1 MHGVTSNEQDIGWTE
16 SCKEVSFNIEGEEY
30 LKKAREAGERE
41 EMPASSQA
49 AAIERRNERMTH
61 EPPKLK
67 TTLKTP
73 PKQATNPLQ
82 FVKVGPC
89 SLYRT
94 AQEQLQK
101 VQEVKKIKQEVRD
114 DPEDWQS
121 NLDNWKSSRR
131 KRQEHIIERVVEV
144 KKLELEEHDRQRRRN
159 KTFSEMMEERGN
171 RGRKLSISLAMYN
184 DEDANDLSDLGIGTS
199 SGKSSVSGDTH
210 DDTHSVLSDRDSEIE
225 KSHSDVDNVT
235 DVITST
241 MITTTLP
248 TTMTTLATTSE
259 CNSDNSAIATTIAM
273 MTAETATAMPT
284 ATTTI
289 TTSTPTRKIFS
300 GFHDSHS
307 HNQEYDS
314 ATTATMSSPEP
325 EEYTYEGAIR
335 GYVSRVSQNI
345 PRRSLT
351 GIDSKLEA
359 TKSSMNGSKTNLNDD
374 SSKSPLSMVKV
385 DILKRR
391 EVFEKASQ
399 KSSDSKTNNRLS
411 GDFTGTKSIK
421 ERLSSLERQKYE
433 TENGD
438 KTTNK
443 TLNRLSGDMSSI
455 RERLTHLE
463 KQASERENK
472 SSVHRKLSTE
482 DLETVRPLRERLST
496 LEKYSSSDES
506 SVPTT
511 TNESRLRNG
520 ELTVKTIKDRFSA
533 FNDVARNKDGADKRA
548 PAHASKHP
556 LCFRDQENRVDTS
569 TPSERSSSP
578 DSEYRVPRAVF
589 HRSLDSLDADASS
602 GPDTFERVQSLEELD
617 YGRRYP
623 ASSSS
628 AELLND
634 TDREDSGIHT
644 ADVSCSVSQAD
655 EPIDEEIAH
664 HTGGVIVESRREIIV
679 EERVKLLPSS
689 VSSIIQKDASMPN
702 MTVETPNDITTTTH
716 LQFTSPREAVAV
728 NKGTADSSGKLSTNK
743 SQPHL
748 ETTTNP
754 NTSRSYT
761 LVCRAAT
768 HPISKVPSRE
778 ITSESF
784 SKSQT
789 FGKDAAELK
798 TDSEPSLNESVVSAS
813 LKLSIEQAI
822 PKFVGQMKRQN
833 LVKEHSSSNTLPS
846 PPSSDVILSAET
858 YQLSFPSVK
867 TITTP
872 IGPSL
877 ETNPPFSKPT
887 SSRTISKIPT
897 PLSRKIVKSSPSD
910 SVLISSALKTSPSK
924 ESSASKKSSTNQTS
938 SPIRRMSETALP
950 TCATIV
956 ESSSSPNPAEQFV
969 LPSSP
974 SSRLISGNTRRHE
987 ETLLPAE
994 RRRTVVE
1001 VCEKVVVPQGKTP
1014 TPPVTPFITVN
1025 RLINADKQDS
1035 VIEERIV
1042 IEKTDQE
1049 EAAANRLM
1057 TSIVEH
1063 EQHETTEMS
1072 TSVEMSATIIST
1084 NTVTTK
1090 KSTVNSDVHDPS
1102 IASIVKSTVD
1112 RPLERSANL
1121 NLTKQEIGLVD
1132 TLHNPNPAS
1141 PISKQILP
1149 LTLSIDEE
1157 IIADQSFLL
1166 NPPTSMEPPKEK
1178 PPPPPVDDDE
1188 NPSPEP
1194 LKRLNSTRRIKKELR
1209 TRRSDFLGIEGQ
1221 VNDDDLESELTL
1233 TKPPDMAAILA
1244 EERRIEQLHRRS
1256 YDTDSNYEQDSSHER
1271 DSGVELGHVEDWT
1284 KQPVSPDMSQH
1295 SRQSSEP
1302 FGASVTS
1309 SEEDEIT
1316 KKEREIMEVLE
1327 KEEQWRY
1334 GDIRE
1339 YNSDLGERL
1348 AHKLRELEEEKMQ
1361 LEREAIL
1368 RCNEDAFRKK
1378 DDNTRKQE
1386 DASSHEQQQQQ
1397 HDETAKQR
1405 ETQARTKEEAKEE
1418 EAKYVG
1424 DKRKD
1429 AELKMQSEQLRM
1441 QNEIEEKE
1449 RRVVDACRK
1458 EELRIRTMESQI
1470 REQENKALVGAGL
1483 CNNEDEFP
1491 SGEVLRVERELLQL
1505 EQEELKRQ
1513 RNNLAYREQKQLRLA
1528 EQLQEQ
1534 WKSLQDVAQNS
1545 IKNTQQ
1551 YKYHTPTVNYRSSMP
1566 NLQFQDLPRRRPP
1579 PPPIPLTK
1587 PRILDQRQ
1595 RDVTIR
1601 NSRIPSADSIPQQV
1615 DASIR
1620 ENASATMLANHA
1632 GQQMSRQTLQALS
1645 AVPRPRIVQGDQ
1657 WVQRRKSDVPRGAH
1671 DVNYQHWLIQEAEQR
1686 RINERNQRSPAR
1698 KSQPHVTGTSVPYN
1712 APTRMDSKPLPDS
1725 IIQTLTQRV
1734 QNKTQEKPLSTRKR
1748 SEQVH
1753 TQEHLT
1759 TVQHQSPQYTLQS
1772 QKTHNP
1778 PITSNNGNQE
1788 KMLSVSGKKKCS
1800 HCGEELGRGAAM
1812 IIESLRLFY
1821 HMECFKCC
1829 VCHVRL
1835 GDGLMGT
1842 DVRVRNHKLHCH
1854 NCYSSD
1860 DGVKFSCV

>member
-1 MHGVTSNEQDIGWTE
+1 
-16 SCKEVSFNIEGEEY
+16 
-30 LKKAREAGERE
+30 
-41 EMPASSQA
+41 MPASSQTA
-49 AAIERRNERMTH
+49 ASERRNERVLTH

-144 KKLELEEHDRQRRRN
+144 KKLELEEHDRLRRKN

-225 KSHSDVDNVT
+225 KSHSDVDNT
-235 DVITST
+235 IDVASSTTSSIAT
-241 MITTTLP
+241 LTTTAA
-248 TTMTTLATTSE
+248 TIATTSVTATIA
-259 CNSDNSAIATTIAM
+259 SVATATTSADTSTAIESTITP
-273 MTAETATAMPT
+273 MTTT
-284 ATTTI
+284 ATTTVPVT
-289 TTSTPTRKIFS
+289 TTSTARKMFGG
-300 GFHDSHS
+300 GFHGNLN

-314 ATTATMSSPEP
+314 GTTATTSSPEP

-351 GIDSKLEA
+351 GIDSKLDTA
-359 TKSSMNGSKTNLNDD
+359 KSSLNGSKTNLNDD
-374 SSKSPLSMVKV
+374 SSKSPLSLVKV

-399 KSSDSKTNNRLS
+399 KSSDSKANNRLS

-438 KTTNK
+438 KATNK

-463 KQASERENK
+463 KQASERESK

-482 DLETVRPLRERLST
+482 DLETVRPVRERLST

-511 TNESRLRNG
+511 TNESRSHNG
-520 ELTVKTIKDRFSA
+520 EFTARTIKDRLSA
-533 FNDVARNKDGADKRA
+533 LDVARSKDAMEKRG
-548 PAHASKHP
+548 PAHVGKHP

-617 YGRRYP
+617 YGRQYP

-655 EPIDEEIAH
+655 EPIDEEIVQ
-664 HTGGVIVESRREIIV
+664 HTSGTIVERREV
-679 EERVKLLPSS
+679 EERIKTMS
-689 VSSIIQKDASMPN
+689 VIQEDALASG
-702 MTVETPNDITTTTH
+702 TIVEAPNDTATTRS
-716 LQFTSPREAVAV
+716 QFTSHREAVAV
-728 NKGTADSSGKLSTNK
+728 NK
-743 SQPHL
+743 
-748 ETTTNP
+748 
-754 NTSRSYT
+754 
-761 LVCRAAT
+761 
-768 HPISKVPSRE
+768 
-778 ITSESF
+778 
-784 SKSQT
+784 
-789 FGKDAAELK
+789 
-798 TDSEPSLNESVVSAS
+798 
-813 LKLSIEQAI
+813 
-822 PKFVGQMKRQN
+822 
-833 LVKEHSSSNTLPS
+833 
-846 PPSSDVILSAET
+846 
-858 YQLSFPSVK
+858 
-867 TITTP
+867 
-872 IGPSL
+872 
-877 ETNPPFSKPT
+877 
-887 SSRTISKIPT
+887 
-897 PLSRKIVKSSPSD
+897 
-910 SVLISSALKTSPSK
+910 
-924 ESSASKKSSTNQTS
+924 
-938 SPIRRMSETALP
+938 
-950 TCATIV
+950 
-956 ESSSSPNPAEQFV
+956 
-969 LPSSP
+969 
-974 SSRLISGNTRRHE
+974 
-987 ETLLPAE
+987 
-994 RRRTVVE
+994 
-1001 VCEKVVVPQGKTP
+1001 
-1014 TPPVTPFITVN
+1014 
-1025 RLINADKQDS
+1025 
-1035 VIEERIV
+1035 ERIV
-1042 IEKTDQE
+1042 IEKADQE
-1049 EAAANRLM
+1049 EEVATTAANRPVVPA
-1057 TSIVEH
+1057 VEH
-1063 EQHETTEMS
+1063 KQQETTE
-1072 TSVEMSATIIST
+1072 TST
-1084 NTVTTK
+1084 NVVK
-1090 KSTVNSDVHDPS
+1090 KKCDVDIDMHDAPN
-1102 IASIVKSTVD
+1102 AMVATPTAD
-1112 RPLERSANL
+1112 HPLERPTNL
-1121 NLTKQEIGLVD
+1121 SLAKQEVSLVDALNTPNLT
-1132 TLHNPNPAS
+1132 S
-1141 PISKQILP
+1141 PISKQFLP
-1149 LTLSIDEE
+1149 LTLSNDEE
-1157 IIADQSFLL
+1157 IIADQPFLL
-1166 NPPTSMEPPKEK
+1166 SPPTSVEPPKEK
-1178 PPPPPVDDDE
+1178 PPPPPVDVSDDD
-1188 NPSPEP
+1188 NPPPEP

-1221 VNDDDLESELTL
+1221 VNDEDFEPELTL

-1271 DSGVELGHVEDWT
+1271 DSGVELGHVEDWA

-1316 KKEREIMEVLE
+1316 KKEREIIEVLE

-1334 GDIRE
+1334 GDNRE
-1339 YNSDLGERL
+1339 YNSDLGEKL

-1368 RCNEDAFRKK
+1368 RCNEDAFRKR
-1378 DDNTRKQE
+1378 DDARKQE
-1386 DASSHEQQQQQ
+1386 DASSHEQSQQQ

-1405 ETQARTKEEAKEE
+1405 EIQMRTTEK
-1418 EAKYVG
+1418 EAKYIG

-1429 AELKMQSEQLRM
+1429 EELETQSGQLRM

-1449 RRVVDACRK
+1449 RRVADACRK
-1458 EELRIRTMESQI
+1458 EEMRIRTMESQI
-1470 REQENKALVGAGL
+1470 REQESKALVGAGL
-1483 CNNEDEFP
+1483 SSNEDEFP

-1545 IKNTQQ
+1545 IKTTQQ
-1551 YKYHTPTVNYRSSMP
+1551 YKYHTPAVNYRSSMP
-1566 NLQFQDLPRRRPP
+1566 NLQFQDAPRRRPP

-1587 PRILDQRQ
+1587 PRMLDQRQ

-1620 ENASATMLANHA
+1620 ESASTTTLGNHT

-1657 WVQRRKSDVPRGAH
+1657 WVQRRKSDVPRGAN

-1712 APTRMDSKPLPDS
+1712 APIRTDNKPLPDS

-1734 QNKTQEKPLSTRKR
+1734 QSKTQEKPLLTRR
-1748 SEQVH
+1748 RPEQVH
-1753 TQEHLT
+1753 NQEHL

-1772 QKTHNP
+1772 QKTQHT
-1778 PITSNNGNQE
+1778 PIANNSGNQE

>member
-49 AAIERRNERMTH
+49 AAIERRNERMQTH

-728 NKGTADSSGKLSTNK
+728 NK
-743 SQPHL
+743 
-748 ETTTNP
+748 
-754 NTSRSYT
+754 
-761 LVCRAAT
+761 
-768 HPISKVPSRE
+768 
-778 ITSESF
+778 
-784 SKSQT
+784 
-789 FGKDAAELK
+789 
-798 TDSEPSLNESVVSAS
+798 
-813 LKLSIEQAI
+813 
-822 PKFVGQMKRQN
+822 
-833 LVKEHSSSNTLPS
+833 
-846 PPSSDVILSAET
+846 
-858 YQLSFPSVK
+858 
-867 TITTP
+867 
-872 IGPSL
+872 
-877 ETNPPFSKPT
+877 
-887 SSRTISKIPT
+887 
-897 PLSRKIVKSSPSD
+897 
-910 SVLISSALKTSPSK
+910 
-924 ESSASKKSSTNQTS
+924 TS

>member
-1 MHGVTSNEQDIGWTE
+1 
-16 SCKEVSFNIEGEEY
+16 
-30 LKKAREAGERE
+30 
-41 EMPASSQA
+41 MPASSQA
-49 AAIERRNERMTH
+49 AAAERRNERMLTH

-235 DVITST
+235 DVISST
-241 MITTTLP
+241 MTINTTLP
-248 TTMTTLATTSE
+248 TTATTVAAASGMA
-259 CNSDNSAIATTIAM
+259 AIASTTTTA
-273 MTAETATAMPT
+273 MTAVEATTAMST
-284 ATTTI
+284 ITTV
-289 TTSTPTRKIFS
+289 TTSTPTRKVFGS
-300 GFHDSHS
+300 GFHN

-359 TKSSMNGSKTNLNDD
+359 TKSSMNGSKTSLNDD
-374 SSKSPLSMVKV
+374 SSKSPLSVVKV

-399 KSSDSKTNNRLS
+399 KSSDNKTNNRLS

-433 TENGD
+433 AENGD
-438 KTTNK
+438 KAANK

-511 TNESRLRNG
+511 TNESRSRNG
-520 ELTVKTIKDRFSA
+520 ELTARTIKDRFST
-533 FNDVARNKDGADKRA
+533 FNDAGKNKDATDKRG
-548 PAHASKHP
+548 PAHVGKHP

-655 EPIDEEIAH
+655 EPIDEEIVH
-664 HTGGVIVESRREIIV
+664 HTGGAIIEPRREVIA
-679 EERVKLLPSS
+679 EERVKLLPSIT
-689 VSSIIQKDASMPN
+689 SIIQEEVSA
-702 MTVETPNDITTTTH
+702 PNDTTTASH
-716 LQFTSPREAVAV
+716 SQFTSPREAVAV
-728 NKGTADSSGKLSTNK
+728 NKGTADNSGKLSTNK
-743 SQPHL
+743 SQPHV
-748 ETTTNP
+748 ETITNS
-754 NTSRSYT
+754 NTPRSYT
-761 LVCRAAT
+761 SVSHAAT
-768 HPISKVPSRE
+768 HPSPKVPPQE

-784 SKSQT
+784 SKSRT
-789 FGKDAAELK
+789 FDKDAAELK
-798 TDSEPSLNESVVSAS
+798 TDPEPSLNESIVSAS
-813 LKLSIEQAI
+813 LKLSIEQAR
-822 PKFVGQMKRQN
+822 PKFIGQTKRQN
-833 LVKEHSSSNTLPS
+833 LVKEHSSTNTPSS
-846 PPSSDVILSAET
+846 PPASDVIVSAET
-858 YQLSFPSVK
+858 YQLSFPSVR
-867 TITTP
+867 TTTAP

-877 ETNPPFSKPT
+877 EANPSLSKPT

-897 PLSRKIVKSSPSD
+897 PLSRKTAKTSPPD
-910 SVLISSALKTSPSK
+910 SVLTSSALKASPSK
-924 ESSASKKSSTNQTS
+924 ASSNKPSTCQTS
-938 SPIRRMSETALP
+938 SPIRRTSETALP
-950 TCATIV
+950 TCATI
-956 ESSSSPNPAEQFV
+956 ESSSSPSPAEQFV

-974 SSRLISGNTRRHE
+974 SSRLTSGNARDE

-1014 TPPVTPFITVN
+1014 TTPPVTPFITVN
-1025 RLINADKQDS
+1025 RLTNADKGS
-1035 VIEERIV
+1035 VTEEQIV

-1049 EAAANRLM
+1049 EATVNRLVALA
-1057 TSIVEH
+1057 VEH
-1063 EQHETTEMS
+1063 EQHETTE
-1072 TSVEMSATIIST
+1072 TNVEMPVTA
-1084 NTVTTK
+1084 NTTK
-1090 KSTVNSDVHDPS
+1090 KRIDSDVHDTLSTATTVTS
-1102 IASIVKSTVD
+1102 IAD
-1112 RPLERSANL
+1112 RPANL
-1121 NLTKQEIGLVD
+1121 GLVKQEVGLVD
-1132 TLHNPNPAS
+1132 GLRIPAS

-1149 LTLSIDEE
+1149 LTLSNDEE

-1166 NPPTSMEPPKEK
+1166 NPPTSVEPPKEK
-1178 PPPPPVDDDE
+1178 PPPPPVDDDD

-1334 GDIRE
+1334 GNNRE

-1378 DDNTRKQE
+1378 DDNARKQE

-1397 HDETAKQR
+1397 HDETAKQQ
-1405 ETQARTKEEAKEE
+1405 ETQARTKEEEE
-1418 EAKYVG
+1418 EEKEAKYVG

-1429 AELKMQSEQLRM
+1429 GELKMQSEQLRM

-1449 RRVVDACRK
+1449 RRVADACRK

-1483 CNNEDEFP
+1483 RNNEDEFP

-1545 IKNTQQ
+1545 IKNAQ
-1551 YKYHTPTVNYRSSMP
+1551 YKYNNTPTVNYRSSMP
-1566 NLQFQDLPRRRPP
+1566 NLQFQDLPRRRPPP

-1620 ENASATMLANHA
+1620 ENALATTLASHA

-1712 APTRMDSKPLPDS
+1712 APIRTDSKPLPDS
-1725 IIQTLTQRV
+1725 IIQTLTQRM

-1772 QKTHNP
+1772 QKTQHTS
-1778 PITSNNGNQE
+1778 ITSNNGNQE

>member
-1 MHGVTSNEQDIGWTE
+1 
-16 SCKEVSFNIEGEEY
+16 
-30 LKKAREAGERE
+30 
-41 EMPASSQA
+41 MPASSQA
-49 AAIERRNERMTH
+49 AAAERRNEKMTH

-171 RGRKLSISLAMYN
+171 RGRKLSISLAVYN

-225 KSHSDVDNVT
+225 KSHSDVDNIT
-235 DVITST
+235 DVSST
-241 MITTTLP
+241 TTITTTLP
-248 TTMTTLATTSE
+248 TTVTTIATTSG
-259 CNSDNSAIATTIAM
+259 IATIA
-273 MTAETATAMPT
+273 TATTMAMTMAEATAVIPT

-289 TTSTPTRKIFS
+289 TTSTPTRKLFS
-300 GFHDSHS
+300 GFHGSHS

-374 SSKSPLSMVKV
+374 SSKSPLSVVKV

-399 KSSDSKTNNRLS
+399 KNSDNKTNNRLS

-511 TNESRLRNG
+511 TNESRSRNG
-520 ELTVKTIKDRFSA
+520 ELTARTIKDRFNT
-533 FNDVARNKDGADKRA
+533 FNDVGRNKDAADKRG
-548 PAHASKHP
+548 PAHVGKHP

-578 DSEYRVPRAVF
+578 DSEYRIPRAVF

-664 HTGGVIVESRREIIV
+664 HTGGAIVEPKREVIV
-679 EERVKLLPSS
+679 EERIKLLPSS
-689 VSSIIQKDASMPN
+689 VSSMIQEDAPN
-702 MTVETPNDITTTTH
+702 MTVEASSDTTTATH

-728 NKGTADSSGKLSTNK
+728 NK
-743 SQPHL
+743 
-748 ETTTNP
+748 
-754 NTSRSYT
+754 
-761 LVCRAAT
+761 
-768 HPISKVPSRE
+768 
-778 ITSESF
+778 
-784 SKSQT
+784 
-789 FGKDAAELK
+789 
-798 TDSEPSLNESVVSAS
+798 
-813 LKLSIEQAI
+813 
-822 PKFVGQMKRQN
+822 
-833 LVKEHSSSNTLPS
+833 
-846 PPSSDVILSAET
+846 
-858 YQLSFPSVK
+858 
-867 TITTP
+867 
-872 IGPSL
+872 
-877 ETNPPFSKPT
+877 
-887 SSRTISKIPT
+887 
-897 PLSRKIVKSSPSD
+897 
-910 SVLISSALKTSPSK
+910 
-924 ESSASKKSSTNQTS
+924 
-938 SPIRRMSETALP
+938 
-950 TCATIV
+950 
-956 ESSSSPNPAEQFV
+956 
-969 LPSSP
+969 
-974 SSRLISGNTRRHE
+974 
-987 ETLLPAE
+987 
-994 RRRTVVE
+994 
-1001 VCEKVVVPQGKTP
+1001 
-1014 TPPVTPFITVN
+1014 
-1025 RLINADKQDS
+1025 
-1035 VIEERIV
+1035 ERIV

-1049 EAAANRLM
+1049 EATANRLVA
-1057 TSIVEH
+1057 SVVEH
-1063 EQHETTEMS
+1063 EQHETMETS
-1072 TSVEMSATIIST
+1072 ISVEMSATTIST
-1084 NTVTTK
+1084 NTVTMK
-1090 KSTVNSDVHDPS
+1090 KCLVDSDVHDTSS
-1102 IASIVKSTVD
+1102 IATIVKSTVD
-1112 RPLERSANL
+1112 HPLERSANL
-1121 NLTKQEIGLVD
+1121 DLTKQEVGLVD
-1132 TLHNPNPAS
+1132 TLCISNPAS
-1141 PISKQILP
+1141 PISKQIPP
-1149 LTLSIDEE
+1149 LTLSNDEE

-1166 NPPTSMEPPKEK
+1166 NPPTSVEPPKEK

-1221 VNDDDLESELTL
+1221 VNDDDLEPELTL

-1368 RCNEDAFRKK
+1368 RCNEGAFRKK
-1378 DDNTRKQE
+1378 DDNARKQE

-1405 ETQARTKEEAKEE
+1405 EIQARTKEEVEKE
-1418 EAKYVG
+1418 EAKYIG

-1429 AELKMQSEQLRM
+1429 GELKMQSEQLRM

-1449 RRVVDACRK
+1449 RRVADACRK

-1483 CNNEDEFP
+1483 RNNEDEFP

-1513 RNNLAYREQKQLRLA
+1513 RNNLAYHEQKQLRLA

-1551 YKYHTPTVNYRSSMP
+1551 YKYHTPTMNYRSSMP
-1566 NLQFQDLPRRRPP
+1566 NLQFQDLPRRRPPP

-1620 ENASATMLANHA
+1620 ENASTTMLANHA

-1657 WVQRRKSDVPRGAH
+1657 WVQRRKSDVPRGTY

-1698 KSQPHVTGTSVPYN
+1698 KSQPHVTGTSIPYN
-1712 APTRMDSKPLPDS
+1712 APTRTDSKPLPDS

-1759 TVQHQSPQYTLQS
+1759 TAQHQSPQYTLQS
-1772 QKTHNP
+1772 QKTHNS

>member
-1 MHGVTSNEQDIGWTE
+1 
-16 SCKEVSFNIEGEEY
+16 
-30 LKKAREAGERE
+30 
-41 EMPASSQA
+41 MPSSQTA
-49 AAIERRNERMTH
+49 ATERRNDRVQLTH

-210 DDTHSVLSDRDSEIE
+210 DDTHSVLSDRDSEME
-225 KSHSDVDNVT
+225 KSHSDVDNLT
-235 DVITST
+235 DAASST
-241 MITTTLP
+241 MITTT
-248 TTMTTLATTSE
+248 TL
-259 CNSDNSAIATTIAM
+259 
-273 MTAETATAMPT
+273 TATATTVASTSAAVTSALAATSAATAAITTTETTTAT
-284 ATTTI
+284 ATTTTTTTTTAAMPTVI
-289 TTSTPTRKIFS
+289 ATTTASATSTVMSNATRKAFG
-300 GFHDSHS
+300 GFHN

-314 ATTATMSSPEP
+314 ATTATTSSPEP

-351 GIDSKLEA
+351 GIDSKLEGA
-359 TKSSMNGSKTNLNDD
+359 KSSVNGSKTSLNDD
-374 SSKSPLSMVKV
+374 SKSPLSVVKV

-399 KSSDSKTNNRLS
+399 KSNDSKANNRLS

-421 ERLSSLERQKYE
+421 ERLSSLEKQKYE
-433 TENGD
+433 TENCD
-438 KTTNK
+438 KSGSK

-463 KQASERENK
+463 KQASERESK

-482 DLETVRPLRERLST
+482 DMETVRPLRERLST

-511 TNESRLRNG
+511 TNESRHNG
-520 ELTVKTIKDRFSA
+520 ELSARTIKDRLSA
-533 FNDVARNKDGADKRA
+533 LDAARSKDSTDKR
-548 PAHASKHP
+548 PAVDKHA
-556 LCFRDQENRVDTS
+556 LCFRDQENRIDTS

-578 DSEYRVPRAVF
+578 DSEYRVPRAIF

-655 EPIDEEIAH
+655 EPIDEEIVH
-664 HTGGVIVESRREIIV
+664 ISSIVERRETAA
-679 EERVKLLPSS
+679 EERVKPTPVQEDTSTPSS
-689 VSSIIQKDASMPN
+689 TA
-702 MTVETPNDITTTTH
+702 VETPSEVATTTH
-716 LQFTSPREAVAV
+716 QFASHREAVAV
-728 NKGTADSSGKLSTNK
+728 NKGTADISGELSTNK
-743 SQPHL
+743 SQPQTHV
-748 ETTTNP
+748 ETTTNS
-754 NTSRSYT
+754 NTLRSHT
-761 LVCRAAT
+761 SVPRAIT
-768 HPISKVPSRE
+768 HLCPKTSQRETTPENLSKARA
-778 ITSESF
+778 
-784 SKSQT
+784 
-789 FGKDAAELK
+789 FGKDVAELK
-798 TDSEPSLNESVVSAS
+798 AESEPSPTESIVSAS
-813 LKLSIEQAI
+813 LKLSIEQARS
-822 PKFVGQMKRQN
+822 KFAGPAKRQN
-833 LVKEHSSSNTLPS
+833 PSKEQFQSL
-846 PPSSDVILSAET
+846 PSSDISSAET
-858 YQLSFPSVK
+858 YQLTFPTVRA
-867 TITTP
+867 TTVP
-872 IGPSL
+872 TSPSP
-877 ETNPPFSKPT
+877 ESNSTSKPA
-887 SSRTISKIPT
+887 SARAASKIPT
-897 PLSRKIVKSSPSD
+897 PLSRKTAKSSPTSSD
-910 SVLISSALKTSPSK
+910 SALTSSSGLSAGVLKASPSK
-924 ESSASKKSSTNQTS
+924 SHPANCNKSSASPTACSLPRTS
-938 SPIRRMSETALP
+938 EAASFPA
-950 TCATIV
+950 CATV
-956 ESSSSPNPAEQFV
+956 ESSPVSSQASPTEQAA
-969 LPSSP
+969 SP
-974 SSRLISGNTRRHE
+974 SRIPSASARCHE
-987 ETLLPAE
+987 EATLLPAATE

-1014 TPPVTPFITVN
+1014 TTPPVTPFITVN
-1025 RLINADKQDS
+1025 RVNDKQSSELHYDS
-1035 VIEERIV
+1035 SPQERIV
-1042 IEKTDQE
+1042 VEKADQE
-1049 EAAANRLM
+1049 EATAIRPAAS
-1057 TSIVEH
+1057 TVEH
-1063 EQHETTEMS
+1063 EQHEQHEKTETPMSVGLPATTRKC
-1072 TSVEMSATIIST
+1072 VADL
-1084 NTVTTK
+1084 
-1090 KSTVNSDVHDPS
+1090 DVHD
-1102 IASIVKSTVD
+1102 ASAVVAPTASPPD
-1112 RPLERSANL
+1112 RPTSLSLA
-1121 NLTKQEIGLVD
+1121 KQEVGPLD
-1132 TLHNPNPAS
+1132 TSSVLSPAS

-1149 LTLSIDEE
+1149 LTLSNDEE
-1157 IIADQSFLL
+1157 IIAGQPFLL
-1166 NPPTSMEPPKEK
+1166 SPLTSVEPPKEK
-1178 PPPPPVDDDE
+1178 PPPPPVDVSDDE
-1188 NPSPEP
+1188 NPPPEP

-1209 TRRSDFLGIEGQ
+1209 TRRSDFLGIEG
-1221 VNDDDLESELTL
+1221 VNDDDLEPVLTL

-1256 YDTDSNYEQDSSHER
+1256 FDTDSNYEQDSSHER

-1316 KKEREIMEVLE
+1316 KKEREIIEVLE

-1334 GDIRE
+1334 GDNRE
-1339 YNSDLGERL
+1339 FNSDLGERL

-1361 LEREAIL
+1361 LERERAQEVIL
-1368 RCNEDAFRKK
+1368 RCNEDAFRKR
-1378 DDNTRKQE
+1378 DDNMRKQE
-1386 DASSHEQQQQQ
+1386 DSSQEQQQQQ

-1405 ETQARTKEEAKEE
+1405 ETQAARATEE
-1418 EAKYVG
+1418 EAKYTG
-1424 DKRKD
+1424 DKRRD
-1429 AELKMQSEQLRM
+1429 EELETMQSEQLRM

-1449 RRVVDACRK
+1449 RKVADACRK
-1458 EELRIRTMESQI
+1458 EEMRIRTMESQI
-1470 REQENKALVGAGL
+1470 REQENKALVGDGL
-1483 CNNEDEFP
+1483 SSNEDEFP

-1534 WKSLQDVAQNS
+1534 WKSLQDVAQSS
-1545 IKNTQQ
+1545 IKSTQQ
-1551 YKYHTPTVNYRSSMP
+1551 YKYHTPTVNYGSSMP
-1566 NLQFQDLPRRRPP
+1566 NLQFQDTPRRRPP

-1587 PRILDQRQ
+1587 PRMLDQRQ

-1620 ENASATMLANHA
+1620 ESASATTLTSHA

-1671 DVNYQHWLIQEAEQR
+1671 DLNYQHWLIQEAEHR

-1712 APTRMDSKPLPDS
+1712 APTRADTKPLPDS

-1734 QNKTQEKPLSTRKR
+1734 QNKTQEKPLSTRRR
-1748 SEQVH
+1748 SEH
-1753 TQEHLT
+1753 SQEHIST
-1759 TVQHQSPQYTLQS
+1759 IQHQPSQYALPP
-1772 QKTHNP
+1772 QKTQHT
-1778 PITSNNGNQE
+1778 PIASNGGNQE

-1860 DGVKFSCV
+1860 DGTHILTLP

>member
-1 MHGVTSNEQDIGWTE
+1 
-16 SCKEVSFNIEGEEY
+16 
-30 LKKAREAGERE
+30 
-41 EMPASSQA
+41 MPASSQTA
-49 AAIERRNERMTH
+49 ASERRNERVLTH

-225 KSHSDVDNVT
+225 KSHSDVDNAPDMTSSAATLTTTGTTVT
-235 DVITST
+235 TTSATATIATLTTTTTNIST
-241 MITTTLP
+241 MVVSTTAPTTT
-248 TTMTTLATTSE
+248 TG
-259 CNSDNSAIATTIAM
+259 
-273 MTAETATAMPT
+273 
-284 ATTTI
+284 
-289 TTSTPTRKIFS
+289 TTSTARKMFS
-300 GFHDSHS
+300 GGFHSNLN

-314 ATTATMSSPEP
+314 GTTATTSSPEP

-351 GIDSKLEA
+351 GVDSKLETA
-359 TKSSMNGSKTNLNDD
+359 KSTINGSKTNVNDD
-374 SSKSPLSMVKV
+374 GSKSPLSVVKV

-399 KSSDSKTNNRLS
+399 KSNDNKANNRLS

-433 TENGD
+433 TENSD
-438 KTTNK
+438 KATNK

-463 KQASERENK
+463 KQASERESK

-482 DLETVRPLRERLST
+482 DLETGRPLRERLST

-506 SVPTT
+506 SVPITT
-511 TNESRLRNG
+511 MESHSHNG
-520 ELTVKTIKDRFSA
+520 DITARTIKDRLSA
-533 FNDVARNKDGADKRA
+533 LDPARGKETTDKRG
-548 PAHASKHP
+548 PGHVGKHP
-556 LCFRDQENRVDTS
+556 LCFRDQENRVDIS

-617 YGRRYP
+617 YGRQYP

-655 EPIDEEIAH
+655 EPIDEEIVH
-664 HTGGVIVESRREIIV
+664 HPAGVVVERREVTV
-679 EERVKLLPSS
+679 EERVKAT
-689 VSSIIQKDASMPN
+689 SIIQEDASTSN
-702 MTVETPNDITTTTH
+702 TTVEAPSDAVVATH
-716 LQFTSPREAVAV
+716 SQFASHRETVAV
-728 NKGTADSSGKLSTNK
+728 NK
-743 SQPHL
+743 
-748 ETTTNP
+748 
-754 NTSRSYT
+754 
-761 LVCRAAT
+761 
-768 HPISKVPSRE
+768 
-778 ITSESF
+778 
-784 SKSQT
+784 
-789 FGKDAAELK
+789 
-798 TDSEPSLNESVVSAS
+798 
-813 LKLSIEQAI
+813 
-822 PKFVGQMKRQN
+822 
-833 LVKEHSSSNTLPS
+833 
-846 PPSSDVILSAET
+846 
-858 YQLSFPSVK
+858 
-867 TITTP
+867 
-872 IGPSL
+872 
-877 ETNPPFSKPT
+877 
-887 SSRTISKIPT
+887 
-897 PLSRKIVKSSPSD
+897 
-910 SVLISSALKTSPSK
+910 
-924 ESSASKKSSTNQTS
+924 
-938 SPIRRMSETALP
+938 
-950 TCATIV
+950 
-956 ESSSSPNPAEQFV
+956 
-969 LPSSP
+969 
-974 SSRLISGNTRRHE
+974 
-987 ETLLPAE
+987 
-994 RRRTVVE
+994 
-1001 VCEKVVVPQGKTP
+1001 
-1014 TPPVTPFITVN
+1014 
-1025 RLINADKQDS
+1025 
-1035 VIEERIV
+1035 ERIAV
-1042 IEKTDQE
+1042 EKADQE
-1049 EAAANRLM
+1049 VEAAA
-1057 TSIVEH
+1057 TACAEDPAAPAVESKQQ
-1063 EQHETTEMS
+1063 EATETS
-1072 TSVEMSATIIST
+1072 TSVEMPAAA
-1084 NTVTTK
+1084 K
-1090 KSTVNSDVHDPS
+1090 KSDVEVDVHDVPN
-1102 IASIVKSTVD
+1102 ATVD
-1112 RPLERSANL
+1112 APTAKHPLERPTNL
-1121 NLTKQEIGLVD
+1121 SLAKQEVGLAD
-1132 TLHNPNPAS
+1132 ALNIPSPAS

-1149 LTLSIDEE
+1149 LTLANDEE
-1157 IIADQSFLL
+1157 IIAGQPFLL
-1166 NPPTSMEPPKEK
+1166 NPPTSVEPPKEK
-1178 PPPPPVDDDE
+1178 PPPPPVDVSDDE
-1188 NPSPEP
+1188 NPPPEP

-1209 TRRSDFLGIEGQ
+1209 TRRSDFLGIEGI
-1221 VNDDDLESELTL
+1221 NDDDLEPELTL

-1271 DSGVELGHVEDWT
+1271 DSGVELGHVEDWA

-1316 KKEREIMEVLE
+1316 KKEREIIEVLE

-1334 GDIRE
+1334 GDNRE
-1339 YNSDLGERL
+1339 YNSELGERL

-1368 RCNEDAFRKK
+1368 RCNEDAFRKR
-1378 DDNTRKQE
+1378 DDNSRKQE
-1386 DASSHEQQQQQ
+1386 DASSHEQSQQP

-1405 ETQARTKEEAKEE
+1405 EIQARTTEE
-1418 EAKYVG
+1418 EAKYVE

-1429 AELKMQSEQLRM
+1429 EELETQSEQLRM
-1441 QNEIEEKE
+1441 QNEIVEKE
-1449 RRVVDACRK
+1449 RRVADACRK
-1458 EELRIRTMESQI
+1458 EEMRIRTMESQI
-1470 REQENKALVGAGL
+1470 REQESKALVGAGL
-1483 CNNEDEFP
+1483 SSNEDEFP

-1551 YKYHTPTVNYRSSMP
+1551 YKYHTPAVNYRSSMP
-1566 NLQFQDLPRRRPP
+1566 DLQFQDVPRRRPP
-1579 PPPIPLTK
+1579 PPSIPLTK
-1587 PRILDQRQ
+1587 PRMLDQRQ

-1620 ENASATMLANHA
+1620 ESATATLGNHP

-1712 APTRMDSKPLPDS
+1712 APIRTDSKPLPDS

-1734 QNKTQEKPLSTRKR
+1734 QNKTQEKPLSTRR
-1748 SEQVH
+1748 RPEQVYN
-1753 TQEHLT
+1753 QEQHL

-1772 QKTHNP
+1772 QKTQP
-1778 PITSNNGNQE
+1778 APIANNNGNQE

-1835 GDGLMGT
+1835 GDGLIGT

>member
-1 MHGVTSNEQDIGWTE
+1 
-16 SCKEVSFNIEGEEY
+16 
-30 LKKAREAGERE
+30 
-41 EMPASSQA
+41 MPASSQTA
-49 AAIERRNERMTH
+49 ASERRNERVLTH

-144 KKLELEEHDRQRRRN
+144 KKLELEEHDRLRRKN

-225 KSHSDVDNVT
+225 KSHSDVDNT
-235 DVITST
+235 DRINSNGNDNNNITS
-241 MITTTLP
+241 ITT
-248 TTMTTLATTSE
+248 
-259 CNSDNSAIATTIAM
+259 
-273 MTAETATAMPT
+273 T
-284 ATTTI
+284 ATTTVPVT
-289 TTSTPTRKIFS
+289 TTSTAKKMFG
-300 GFHDSHS
+300 GFHGNLN

-314 ATTATMSSPEP
+314 GTTATTSSPEP

-351 GIDSKLEA
+351 GIDSKLDM
-359 TKSSMNGSKTNLNDD
+359 TKSSLNGSKTNLNDE
-374 SSKSPLSMVKV
+374 SSKSPLSLVKV

-399 KSSDSKTNNRLS
+399 KSSDSKANNRLS

-438 KTTNK
+438 KATNK

-463 KQASERENK
+463 KQASERESK

-511 TNESRLRNG
+511 TNELSRSHNG
-520 ELTVKTIKDRFSA
+520 EFTARTIKDRLSTL
-533 FNDVARNKDGADKRA
+533 DVVRSKDAIEKRE
-548 PAHASKHP
+548 PAHVGKHP

-617 YGRRYP
+617 YGRQYP

-655 EPIDEEIAH
+655 EPIDEEIVQ
-664 HTGGVIVESRREIIV
+664 HTSSTIERREV
-679 EERVKLLPSS
+679 EERIKTMAV
-689 VSSIIQKDASMPN
+689 IQEDALASGMI
-702 MTVETPNDITTTTH
+702 VEAPNDTATTRS
-716 LQFTSPREAVAV
+716 QFTSHREAVAV
-728 NKGTADSSGKLSTNK
+728 NKGTADTSGELSTNK
-743 SQPHL
+743 SQSQTRI
-748 ETTTNP
+748 EAINS
-754 NTSRSYT
+754 NTLRSHIS
-761 LVCRAAT
+761 VPRAIT
-768 HPISKVPSRE
+768 HPNPKIPPREMTIPESLSKLR
-778 ITSESF
+778 
-784 SKSQT
+784 T
-789 FGKDAAELK
+789 FGKDAAEFK
-798 TDSEPSLNESVVSAS
+798 TDSELSPNESIVSAS
-813 LKLSIEQAI
+813 LKISIEQAR
-822 PKFVGQMKRQN
+822 PKSIGQAKRQN
-833 LVKEHSSSNTLPS
+833 PPKEHLSNLLQLQPCLETIP
-846 PPSSDVILSAET
+846 IAET
-858 YQLSFPSVK
+858 YQLSFPSVRA
-867 TITTP
+867 TT
-872 IGPSL
+872 SL
-877 ETNPPFSKPT
+877 SPEASPVSKPA
-887 SSRTISKIPT
+887 SCRTMSKIPT
-897 PLSRKIVKSSPSD
+897 PLPRKTAKSSPTSPD
-910 SVLISSALKTSPSK
+910 SVLTSLVSKSSSSKAHNANNKSSNSQSPCSIRRTSETTTVEISSSVSP
-924 ESSASKKSSTNQTS
+924 QTS
-938 SPIRRMSETALP
+938 S
-950 TCATIV
+950 
-956 ESSSSPNPAEQFV
+956 AE
-969 LPSSP
+969 LLP
-974 SSRLISGNTRRHE
+974 SSRLPAASARRHDDA
-987 ETLLPAE
+987 LLPAE

-1001 VCEKVVVPQGKTP
+1001 VCEKVVVPQGKAP
-1014 TPPVTPFITVN
+1014 MTPPVTPFITVN
-1025 RLINADKQDS
+1025 RVNTVDKRTTP
-1035 VIEERIV
+1035 ERIV
-1042 IEKTDQE
+1042 IEKADQE
-1049 EAAANRLM
+1049 EEVATTAANRPAVVPA
-1057 TSIVEH
+1057 VEH
-1063 EQHETTEMS
+1063 KQQETAET
-1072 TSVEMSATIIST
+1072 ST
-1084 NTVTTK
+1084 NVVK
-1090 KSTVNSDVHDPS
+1090 KKCDIDIDMHDAPN
-1102 IASIVKSTVD
+1102 AMVAMPTAD
-1112 RPLERSANL
+1112 HPLERPTNL
-1121 NLTKQEIGLVD
+1121 SLAKLEVSLVD
-1132 TLHNPNPAS
+1132 ALNTPNSTS
-1141 PISKQILP
+1141 PISKQFLP
-1149 LTLSIDEE
+1149 LTLSNDEE
-1157 IIADQSFLL
+1157 IIADQPFLL
-1166 NPPTSMEPPKEK
+1166 SPPTSVEPPKEK
-1178 PPPPPVDDDE
+1178 PPPPPVDVSDDD
-1188 NPSPEP
+1188 NPPSEP

-1221 VNDDDLESELTL
+1221 VNDEDFEPELTL

-1271 DSGVELGHVEDWT
+1271 DSGVELGHVEDWA

-1316 KKEREIMEVLE
+1316 KKEREIIEVLE

-1334 GDIRE
+1334 GDNRE
-1339 YNSDLGERL
+1339 YNSDLGEKL

-1368 RCNEDAFRKK
+1368 RCNEDAFRKR
-1378 DDNTRKQE
+1378 DDARKQE
-1386 DASSHEQQQQQ
+1386 DASSHEQSQQQ

-1405 ETQARTKEEAKEE
+1405 EIQVRTTEK
-1418 EAKYVG
+1418 EAKYIG

-1429 AELKMQSEQLRM
+1429 EELETQSEQLRM

-1449 RRVVDACRK
+1449 RRVADACHK
-1458 EELRIRTMESQI
+1458 EEMRIRTMESQI
-1470 REQENKALVGAGL
+1470 REQESKALVGAGL
-1483 CNNEDEFP
+1483 SSNEDEFP

-1545 IKNTQQ
+1545 VKSTQQ

-1566 NLQFQDLPRRRPP
+1566 NLQFQDAPRRRPP

-1587 PRILDQRQ
+1587 PRMLDQRQ

-1620 ENASATMLANHA
+1620 DSASTTAIGNHT

-1657 WVQRRKSDVPRGAH
+1657 WVQRRKSDVPRGAN

-1712 APTRMDSKPLPDS
+1712 APIRTDSKPLPDS

-1734 QNKTQEKPLSTRKR
+1734 QSKTQEKPLLTRR
-1748 SEQVH
+1748 RPEQIH
-1753 TQEHLT
+1753 NQDHL
-1759 TVQHQSPQYTLQS
+1759 TVQHQSSQYTLQS
-1772 QKTHNP
+1772 QKTQHT
-1778 PITSNNGNQE
+1778 PIANNSGNQE

-1860 DGVKFSCV
+1860 DGTNI

>member
-1 MHGVTSNEQDIGWTE
+1 
-16 SCKEVSFNIEGEEY
+16 
-30 LKKAREAGERE
+30 
-41 EMPASSQA
+41 MPASSQTA
-49 AAIERRNERMTH
+49 ASERRNERVLTH

-144 KKLELEEHDRQRRRN
+144 KKLELEEHDRLRRKN

-171 RGRKLSISLAMYN
+171 RGRKLSISLAVYN

-225 KSHSDVDNVT
+225 KSHSDVDNT
-235 DVITST
+235 IDVASST
-241 MITTTLP
+241 TTNIATITTAATI
-248 TTMTTLATTSE
+248 ATTSV
-259 CNSDNSAIATTIAM
+259 SATIASI
-273 MTAETATAMPT
+273 AT
-284 ATTTI
+284 ATTTTTTTDTSKTI
-289 TTSTPTRKIFS
+289 ESTITSITTTATTTVPVTTTSTAKKTFG
-300 GFHDSHS
+300 GFHGNLN

-314 ATTATMSSPEP
+314 GTTATTSSPEP

-351 GIDSKLEA
+351 GIDSKLDM
-359 TKSSMNGSKTNLNDD
+359 TKSSLNGSKTNLNDE
-374 SSKSPLSMVKV
+374 SSKSPLSLVKV

-399 KSSDSKTNNRLS
+399 KSSDSKANNRLS

-438 KTTNK
+438 KATNK

-463 KQASERENK
+463 KQASERESK

-511 TNESRLRNG
+511 TNELSRSHNG
-520 ELTVKTIKDRFSA
+520 EFTARTIKDRLSTL
-533 FNDVARNKDGADKRA
+533 DVVRSKDAIEKRE
-548 PAHASKHP
+548 PAHVGKHP

-617 YGRRYP
+617 YGRQYP

-655 EPIDEEIAH
+655 EPIDEEIVQ
-664 HTGGVIVESRREIIV
+664 HTSSTIERREV
-679 EERVKLLPSS
+679 EERIKTMAV
-689 VSSIIQKDASMPN
+689 IQEDALASGMI
-702 MTVETPNDITTTTH
+702 VEAPNDTATTRS
-716 LQFTSPREAVAV
+716 QFTSHREAVAV
-728 NKGTADSSGKLSTNK
+728 NK
-743 SQPHL
+743 
-748 ETTTNP
+748 
-754 NTSRSYT
+754 
-761 LVCRAAT
+761 
-768 HPISKVPSRE
+768 
-778 ITSESF
+778 
-784 SKSQT
+784 
-789 FGKDAAELK
+789 
-798 TDSEPSLNESVVSAS
+798 
-813 LKLSIEQAI
+813 
-822 PKFVGQMKRQN
+822 
-833 LVKEHSSSNTLPS
+833 
-846 PPSSDVILSAET
+846 
-858 YQLSFPSVK
+858 
-867 TITTP
+867 
-872 IGPSL
+872 
-877 ETNPPFSKPT
+877 
-887 SSRTISKIPT
+887 
-897 PLSRKIVKSSPSD
+897 
-910 SVLISSALKTSPSK
+910 
-924 ESSASKKSSTNQTS
+924 
-938 SPIRRMSETALP
+938 
-950 TCATIV
+950 
-956 ESSSSPNPAEQFV
+956 
-969 LPSSP
+969 
-974 SSRLISGNTRRHE
+974 
-987 ETLLPAE
+987 
-994 RRRTVVE
+994 
-1001 VCEKVVVPQGKTP
+1001 
-1014 TPPVTPFITVN
+1014 
-1025 RLINADKQDS
+1025 
-1035 VIEERIV
+1035 ERIV
-1042 IEKTDQE
+1042 IEKADQE
-1049 EAAANRLM
+1049 EEVATTAANRPAVVPA
-1057 TSIVEH
+1057 VEH
-1063 EQHETTEMS
+1063 KQQETAET
-1072 TSVEMSATIIST
+1072 ST
-1084 NTVTTK
+1084 NVVK
-1090 KSTVNSDVHDPS
+1090 KKCDIDIDMHDAPN
-1102 IASIVKSTVD
+1102 AMVAMPTANH
-1112 RPLERSANL
+1112 PLERPTNL
-1121 NLTKQEIGLVD
+1121 SLAKLEVSLVD
-1132 TLHNPNPAS
+1132 ALNTPNSTS
-1141 PISKQILP
+1141 PISKQFLP
-1149 LTLSIDEE
+1149 LTLSNDEE
-1157 IIADQSFLL
+1157 IIADQPFLL
-1166 NPPTSMEPPKEK
+1166 SPPTSVEPPKEK
-1178 PPPPPVDDDE
+1178 PPPPPVDVSDDD
-1188 NPSPEP
+1188 NPPSEP

-1221 VNDDDLESELTL
+1221 VNDEDFEPELTL

-1271 DSGVELGHVEDWT
+1271 DSGVELGHVEDWA

-1316 KKEREIMEVLE
+1316 KKEREIIEVLE

-1334 GDIRE
+1334 GDNRE
-1339 YNSDLGERL
+1339 YNSDLGEKL

-1368 RCNEDAFRKK
+1368 RCNEDAFRKR
-1378 DDNTRKQE
+1378 DDARKQE
-1386 DASSHEQQQQQ
+1386 DASSHEQSQQQ

-1405 ETQARTKEEAKEE
+1405 EIQVRTTEK
-1418 EAKYVG
+1418 EAKYIG

-1429 AELKMQSEQLRM
+1429 EELETQSEQLRM
-1441 QNEIEEKE
+1441 QNKIEEKE
-1449 RRVVDACRK
+1449 RRVADACHK
-1458 EELRIRTMESQI
+1458 EEMRIRTMESQI
-1470 REQENKALVGAGL
+1470 REQESKALVGAGL
-1483 CNNEDEFP
+1483 SSNEDEFP

-1545 IKNTQQ
+1545 VKSTQQ

-1566 NLQFQDLPRRRPP
+1566 NLQFQDAPRRRPP

-1587 PRILDQRQ
+1587 PRMLDQRQ

-1620 ENASATMLANHA
+1620 DSASTTAIGNHT

-1657 WVQRRKSDVPRGAH
+1657 WVQRRKSDVPRGAN

-1698 KSQPHVTGTSVPYN
+1698 KSQSHVTGTSVPYN
-1712 APTRMDSKPLPDS
+1712 APIRTDSKPLPDS

-1734 QNKTQEKPLSTRKR
+1734 QSKTQEKPLLTRR
-1748 SEQVH
+1748 RPEQIH
-1753 TQEHLT
+1753 NQDHL
-1759 TVQHQSPQYTLQS
+1759 TVQHQSSQYTLQS
-1772 QKTHNP
+1772 QKTQHT
-1778 PITSNNGNQE
+1778 PIANNSGNQE

>member
-1 MHGVTSNEQDIGWTE
+1 
-16 SCKEVSFNIEGEEY
+16 
-30 LKKAREAGERE
+30 
-41 EMPASSQA
+41 MPASSQA
-49 AAIERRNERMTH
+49 AAAERRNEKMTH

-171 RGRKLSISLAMYN
+171 RGRKLSISLAVYN

-225 KSHSDVDNVT
+225 KSHSDVDNIT
-235 DVITST
+235 DVSST
-241 MITTTLP
+241 TTITTTLP
-248 TTMTTLATTSE
+248 TTVTTIATTSG
-259 CNSDNSAIATTIAM
+259 IATIA
-273 MTAETATAMPT
+273 TATTMAMTMAEATAVIPT

-289 TTSTPTRKIFS
+289 TTSTPTRKLFS
-300 GFHDSHS
+300 GFHGSHS

-374 SSKSPLSMVKV
+374 SSKSPLSVVKV

-399 KSSDSKTNNRLS
+399 KNSDNKTNNRLS

-511 TNESRLRNG
+511 TNESRSRNG
-520 ELTVKTIKDRFSA
+520 ELTARTIKDRFNT
-533 FNDVARNKDGADKRA
+533 FNDVGRNKDAADKRG
-548 PAHASKHP
+548 PAHVGKHP

-578 DSEYRVPRAVF
+578 DSEYRIPRAVF

-664 HTGGVIVESRREIIV
+664 HTGGAIVEPKREVIV
-679 EERVKLLPSS
+679 EERIKLLPSS
-689 VSSIIQKDASMPN
+689 VSSMIQEDAPN
-702 MTVETPNDITTTTH
+702 MTVEASSDTTTATH

-743 SQPHL
+743 SQPHV

-754 NTSRSYT
+754 NTSCSYT
-761 LVCRAAT
+761 SVSHATT
-768 HPISKVPSRE
+768 HPISKVPPRE
-778 ITSESF
+778 IVSESF

-798 TDSEPSLNESVVSAS
+798 ADSEPSLNESVVSAS

-822 PKFVGQMKRQN
+822 PKFIGQTKRQN
-833 LVKEHSSSNTLPS
+833 LIKEHSSSITLPS
-846 PPSSDVILSAET
+846 PSSSDVVFSAET
-858 YQLSFPSVK
+858 YQLSFPSVR
-867 TITTP
+867 TMTTP

-877 ETNPPFSKPT
+877 ETNPSFSKST

-897 PLSRKIVKSSPSD
+897 PLSRKIIKSSPSD

-924 ESSASKKSSTNQTS
+924 ASSASNKSSTSQTS

-950 TCATIV
+950 TCETIV
-956 ESSSSPNPAEQFV
+956 ESSSSPSPAEQLV

-974 SSRLISGNTRRHE
+974 SSRLISGNTRRNE
-987 ETLLPAE
+987 EMLLPAE

-1014 TPPVTPFITVN
+1014 TTPPVTPFITVN
-1025 RLINADKQDS
+1025 RVINADKQGS
-1035 VIEERIV
+1035 VTEERIV

-1049 EAAANRLM
+1049 EATANRLVA
-1057 TSIVEH
+1057 SVVEH
-1063 EQHETTEMS
+1063 EQHETMETS
-1072 TSVEMSATIIST
+1072 ISVEMSATTIST
-1084 NTVTTK
+1084 NTVTMK
-1090 KSTVNSDVHDPS
+1090 KCLVDSDVHDTSS
-1102 IASIVKSTVD
+1102 IATIVKSTVD
-1112 RPLERSANL
+1112 HPLERSANL
-1121 NLTKQEIGLVD
+1121 DLTKQEVGLVD
-1132 TLHNPNPAS
+1132 TLCISNPAS
-1141 PISKQILP
+1141 PISKQIPP
-1149 LTLSIDEE
+1149 LTLSNDEE

-1166 NPPTSMEPPKEK
+1166 NPPTSVEPPKEK

-1221 VNDDDLESELTL
+1221 VNDDDLEPELTL

-1368 RCNEDAFRKK
+1368 RCNEGAFRKK
-1378 DDNTRKQE
+1378 DDNARKQE

-1405 ETQARTKEEAKEE
+1405 EIQARTKEEVEKE
-1418 EAKYVG
+1418 EAKYIG

-1429 AELKMQSEQLRM
+1429 GELKMQSEQLRM

-1449 RRVVDACRK
+1449 RRVADACRK

-1483 CNNEDEFP
+1483 RNNEDEFP

-1513 RNNLAYREQKQLRLA
+1513 RNNLAYHEQKQLRLA

-1551 YKYHTPTVNYRSSMP
+1551 YKYHTPTMNYRSSMP
-1566 NLQFQDLPRRRPP
+1566 NLQFQDLPRRRPPP

-1620 ENASATMLANHA
+1620 ENASTTMLANHA

-1657 WVQRRKSDVPRGAH
+1657 WVQRRKSDVPRGTY

-1698 KSQPHVTGTSVPYN
+1698 KSQPHVTGTSIPYN
-1712 APTRMDSKPLPDS
+1712 APTRTDSKPLPDS

-1759 TVQHQSPQYTLQS
+1759 TAQHQSPQYTLQS
-1772 QKTHNP
+1772 QKTHNS

>member
-1 MHGVTSNEQDIGWTE
+1 
-16 SCKEVSFNIEGEEY
+16 
-30 LKKAREAGERE
+30 
-41 EMPASSQA
+41 MPASSQA
-49 AAIERRNERMTH
+49 AATERRNERTLTH

-89 SLYRT
+89 SLYQT

-184 DEDANDLSDLGIGTS
+184 DDDANDLSDLGIGTS

-225 KSHSDVDNVT
+225 KSHSDVDNIT
-235 DVITST
+235 DGISST
-241 MITTTLP
+241 MTITATLP
-248 TTMTTLATTSE
+248 TTATTVTTTSE
-259 CNSDNSAIATTIAM
+259 IASATIT
-273 MTAETATAMPT
+273 TAEAI
-284 ATTTI
+284 TTTSTV
-289 TTSTPTRKIFS
+289 TTSTPTRKVFS
-300 GFHDSHS
+300 GGFHGSHN

-314 ATTATMSSPEP
+314 ATTATTSSPEP

-359 TKSSMNGSKTNLNDD
+359 TKSSMNGSKTSLNDD
-374 SSKSPLSMVKV
+374 STNKSPLSVVKV

-399 KSSDSKTNNRLS
+399 KSNDSKTNNRLS

-438 KTTNK
+438 KAANK
-443 TLNRLSGDMSSI
+443 SLNRLSGDMSSI

-506 SVPTT
+506 SVPTS
-511 TNESRLRNG
+511 TNESRSRNG
-520 ELTVKTIKDRFSA
+520 ELTARTIKDRFIST
-533 FNDVARNKDGADKRA
+533 FNDAGRNKDATDKRG
-548 PAHASKHP
+548 PAHVGKHP

-655 EPIDEEIAH
+655 EPIDEEIVH
-664 HTGGVIVESRREIIV
+664 HTGGTIIEPRREVIV

-689 VSSIIQKDASMPN
+689 ATSIVQEDTSAAN
-702 MTVETPNDITTTTH
+702 MTVEAPNDTTTATH
-716 LQFTSPREAVAV
+716 SQFTSSREAVAV
-728 NKGTADSSGKLSTNK
+728 NK
-743 SQPHL
+743 
-748 ETTTNP
+748 
-754 NTSRSYT
+754 
-761 LVCRAAT
+761 
-768 HPISKVPSRE
+768 
-778 ITSESF
+778 
-784 SKSQT
+784 
-789 FGKDAAELK
+789 
-798 TDSEPSLNESVVSAS
+798 
-813 LKLSIEQAI
+813 
-822 PKFVGQMKRQN
+822 
-833 LVKEHSSSNTLPS
+833 
-846 PPSSDVILSAET
+846 
-858 YQLSFPSVK
+858 
-867 TITTP
+867 
-872 IGPSL
+872 
-877 ETNPPFSKPT
+877 
-887 SSRTISKIPT
+887 
-897 PLSRKIVKSSPSD
+897 
-910 SVLISSALKTSPSK
+910 
-924 ESSASKKSSTNQTS
+924 
-938 SPIRRMSETALP
+938 
-950 TCATIV
+950 
-956 ESSSSPNPAEQFV
+956 
-969 LPSSP
+969 
-974 SSRLISGNTRRHE
+974 
-987 ETLLPAE
+987 
-994 RRRTVVE
+994 
-1001 VCEKVVVPQGKTP
+1001 
-1014 TPPVTPFITVN
+1014 
-1025 RLINADKQDS
+1025 
-1035 VIEERIV
+1035 ERIV

-1049 EAAANRLM
+1049 EAAANRLVA
-1057 TSIVEH
+1057 SAVLH
-1063 EQHETTEMS
+1063 EQHETTETSS
-1072 TSVEMSATIIST
+1072 TSVEMPITTTVPTKKGVDSDIRDMSSVIST
-1084 NTVTTK
+1084 
-1090 KSTVNSDVHDPS
+1090 
-1102 IASIVKSTVD
+1102 AD
-1112 RPLERSANL
+1112 RPANQAL
-1121 NLTKQEIGLVD
+1121 VKQEVGLVD
-1132 TLHNPNPAS
+1132 GLRISSPAS
-1141 PISKQILP
+1141 PISKPILP
-1149 LTLSIDEE
+1149 LTLSNDEE
-1157 IIADQSFLL
+1157 IIADQPFLL
-1166 NPPTSMEPPKEK
+1166 NPPTSVEPPKEK

-1188 NPSPEP
+1188 NPSSEP

-1209 TRRSDFLGIEGQ
+1209 SRRSDFLGIEGQ
-1221 VNDDDLESELTL
+1221 VNDDDLEPELTL

-1271 DSGVELGHVEDWT
+1271 DSGVELGHVEDWA

-1334 GDIRE
+1334 GDNRE

-1348 AHKLRELEEEKMQ
+1348 AHKLRELEEEKKR
-1361 LEREAIL
+1361 LEREAILL

-1378 DDNTRKQE
+1378 DDSNARKQE
-1386 DASSHEQQQQQ
+1386 DVSSHEQQQQQ
-1397 HDETAKQR
+1397 NSDETAKQR
-1405 ETQARTKEEAKEE
+1405 ETQARTKKEQEEEEEE

-1429 AELKMQSEQLRM
+1429 VGELKMQSEQLRM

-1449 RRVVDACRK
+1449 RRVADACRK

-1470 REQENKALVGAGL
+1470 REQESKALVGAGL
-1483 CNNEDEFP
+1483 RNNEDEFP

-1551 YKYHTPTVNYRSSMP
+1551 YKYHAPTVNYRSSMP
-1566 NLQFQDLPRRRPP
+1566 NLQFQELPRRRPP
-1579 PPPIPLTK
+1579 PPPIPLSK

-1620 ENASATMLANHA
+1620 ENASATTLASHV

-1657 WVQRRKSDVPRGAH
+1657 WVQRRKSDVPRNAH

-1698 KSQPHVTGTSVPYN
+1698 KSQPHITGTSVPYN
-1712 APTRMDSKPLPDS
+1712 TPTRTDSKPLPDS

-1748 SEQVH
+1748 SEHVH
-1753 TQEHLT
+1753 TQEHLQHQPP
-1759 TVQHQSPQYTLQS
+1759 VQHQQYTLQS
-1772 QKTHNP
+1772 QKTQHT
-1778 PITSNNGNQE
+1778 PITNNNGNQE

>member
-1 MHGVTSNEQDIGWTE
+1 
-16 SCKEVSFNIEGEEY
+16 
-30 LKKAREAGERE
+30 
-41 EMPASSQA
+41 MPASSQTA
-49 AAIERRNERMTH
+49 ASERRNERVLTH

-144 KKLELEEHDRQRRRN
+144 KKLELEEHDRLRRKN

-225 KSHSDVDNVT
+225 KSHSDVDNT
-235 DVITST
+235 IDVASSTTSSIAT
-241 MITTTLP
+241 LTTTAA
-248 TTMTTLATTSE
+248 TIATTSVTATIA
-259 CNSDNSAIATTIAM
+259 SVATATTSADTSTAIESTITP
-273 MTAETATAMPT
+273 MTTT
-284 ATTTI
+284 ATTTVPVT
-289 TTSTPTRKIFS
+289 TTSTARKMFGG
-300 GFHDSHS
+300 GFHGNLN

-314 ATTATMSSPEP
+314 GTTATTSSPEP

-351 GIDSKLEA
+351 GIDSKLDTA
-359 TKSSMNGSKTNLNDD
+359 KSSLNGSKTNLNDD
-374 SSKSPLSMVKV
+374 SSKSPLSLVKV

-399 KSSDSKTNNRLS
+399 KSSDSKANNRLS

-438 KTTNK
+438 KATNK

-463 KQASERENK
+463 KQASERESK

-482 DLETVRPLRERLST
+482 DLETVRPVRERLST

-511 TNESRLRNG
+511 TNESRSHNG
-520 ELTVKTIKDRFSA
+520 EFTARTIKDRLSA
-533 FNDVARNKDGADKRA
+533 LDVARSKDAMEKRG
-548 PAHASKHP
+548 PAHVGKHP

-617 YGRRYP
+617 YGRQYP

-655 EPIDEEIAH
+655 EPIDEEIVQ
-664 HTGGVIVESRREIIV
+664 HTSGTIVERREV
-679 EERVKLLPSS
+679 EERIKTMS
-689 VSSIIQKDASMPN
+689 VIQEDALASG
-702 MTVETPNDITTTTH
+702 TIVEAPNDTATTRS
-716 LQFTSPREAVAV
+716 QFTSHREAVAV
-728 NKGTADSSGKLSTNK
+728 NKDTADTSGELSTNK
-743 SQPHL
+743 SQSQARVEAVTNSNTLRSHISVPRAITHPSPKISPR
-748 ETTTNP
+748 ETTIP
-754 NTSRSYT
+754 ESLSK
-761 LVCRAAT
+761 LRA
-768 HPISKVPSRE
+768 
-778 ITSESF
+778 F
-784 SKSQT
+784 SKDT
-789 FGKDAAELK
+789 TEFK
-798 TDSEPSLNESVVSAS
+798 TDSEISPNESIVSAS
-813 LKLSIEQAI
+813 LKISIEQAR
-822 PKFVGQMKRQN
+822 PKFIGQAKRQN
-833 LVKEHSSSNTLPS
+833 PPKEHLSNLPQ
-846 PPSSDVILSAET
+846 PQPCLETIPIAET
-858 YQLSFPSVK
+858 YQLSFPSVRA
-867 TITTP
+867 TTVP
-872 IGPSL
+872 TSL
-877 ETNPPFSKPT
+877 SPEASPVSKPA
-887 SSRTISKIPT
+887 SCRTTSKIPT
-897 PLSRKIVKSSPSD
+897 PLPRKTAKSSPTSPDSVLTSFVPKSSPSKVHNANNKP
-910 SVLISSALKTSPSK
+910 STSQSPCSIRRTSTETTTVEISSPVSP
-924 ESSASKKSSTNQTS
+924 QTS
-938 SPIRRMSETALP
+938 S
-950 TCATIV
+950 
-956 ESSSSPNPAEQFV
+956 AE
-969 LPSSP
+969 LSP
-974 SSRLISGNTRRHE
+974 SSRLPATSARRHDDA
-987 ETLLPAE
+987 LLPAE

-1001 VCEKVVVPQGKTP
+1001 VCEKVVVPQGKAP
-1014 TPPVTPFITVN
+1014 MTPPVTPFITVN
-1025 RLINADKQDS
+1025 RVNTVDKRTTP
-1035 VIEERIV
+1035 VAEERIV
-1042 IEKTDQE
+1042 IEKADQE
-1049 EAAANRLM
+1049 EEVATTAANRPVVPA
-1057 TSIVEH
+1057 VEH
-1063 EQHETTEMS
+1063 KQQETTE
-1072 TSVEMSATIIST
+1072 TST
-1084 NTVTTK
+1084 NVVK
-1090 KSTVNSDVHDPS
+1090 KKCDVDIDMHDAPN
-1102 IASIVKSTVD
+1102 AMVATPTAD
-1112 RPLERSANL
+1112 HPLERPTNL
-1121 NLTKQEIGLVD
+1121 SLAKQEVSLVDALNTPNLT
-1132 TLHNPNPAS
+1132 S
-1141 PISKQILP
+1141 PISKQFLP
-1149 LTLSIDEE
+1149 LTLSNDEE
-1157 IIADQSFLL
+1157 IIADQPFLL
-1166 NPPTSMEPPKEK
+1166 SPPTSVEPPKEK
-1178 PPPPPVDDDE
+1178 PPPPPVDVSDDD
-1188 NPSPEP
+1188 NPPPEP

-1209 TRRSDFLGIEGQ
+1209 TRRSDFLGIEG
-1221 VNDDDLESELTL
+1221 VNDEDFEPELTL

-1271 DSGVELGHVEDWT
+1271 DSGVELGHVEDWA

-1316 KKEREIMEVLE
+1316 KKEREIIEVLE

-1334 GDIRE
+1334 GDNRE
-1339 YNSDLGERL
+1339 YNSDLGEKL

-1368 RCNEDAFRKK
+1368 RCNEDAFRKR
-1378 DDNTRKQE
+1378 DDARKQE
-1386 DASSHEQQQQQ
+1386 DASSHEQSQQQ

-1405 ETQARTKEEAKEE
+1405 EIQMRTTEK
-1418 EAKYVG
+1418 EAKYIG

-1429 AELKMQSEQLRM
+1429 EELETQSGQLRM

-1449 RRVVDACRK
+1449 RRVADACRK
-1458 EELRIRTMESQI
+1458 EEMRIRTMESQI
-1470 REQENKALVGAGL
+1470 REQESKALVGAGL
-1483 CNNEDEFP
+1483 SSNEDEFP

-1545 IKNTQQ
+1545 IKTTQQ
-1551 YKYHTPTVNYRSSMP
+1551 YKYHTPAVNYRSSMP
-1566 NLQFQDLPRRRPP
+1566 NLQFQDAPRRRPP

-1587 PRILDQRQ
+1587 PRMLDQRQ

-1620 ENASATMLANHA
+1620 ESASTTTLGNHT

-1657 WVQRRKSDVPRGAH
+1657 WVQRRKSDVPRGAN

-1712 APTRMDSKPLPDS
+1712 APIRTDNKPLPDS

-1734 QNKTQEKPLSTRKR
+1734 QSKTQEKPLLTRR
-1748 SEQVH
+1748 RPEQVH
-1753 TQEHLT
+1753 NQEHL

-1772 QKTHNP
+1772 QKTQHT
-1778 PITSNNGNQE
+1778 PIANNSGNQE